1 MICFYEMF
9 TGRQDNSFS
18 LFSSG
23 YRGEKNHNSLSCVS
37 FPLTHCHT
45 HNSSDTTFFPY
56 TMQFSVTSARYL
68 TIPFNSILT

>member
-1 MICFYEMF
+1 MKCLLVDKITLSAFF
-9 TGRQDNSFS
+9 PQDIGR
-18 LFSSG
+18 
-23 YRGEKNHNSLSCVS
+23 KKKHNSLSCFS